1 MLRRDRII
9 IQKVVSEI
17 NIAFE
22 LMGETDVQQF
32 LEDEKL
38 KCAISMTVIN
48 IGELVKNISDQ
59 AREEYS
65 HIPWKEIAG
74 IRDITAHRYQTLRM
88 EDVFQTVKSDFPEIE
103 SQLKLILEN
112 DGEI

>member
-9 IQKVVSEI
+9 IQKVLSEI

-22 LMGETDVQQF
+22 LMGEADMEQF
-32 LEDEKL
+32 LKDEKL
-38 KCAISMTVIN
+38 KRAISMTVIN

-59 AREEYS
+59 ARKEYS

-103 SQLKLILEN
+103 NQLKLILIE
-112 DGEI
+112 DE